1 MSTTEQRKQR
11 QAPVYIQIK
20 EALIRDIQM
29 YNKAGDMLAS
39 EFELSSIY
47 NVNRH
52 TLRRAVDE
60 LIKEG
65 VVERHHGK
73 GTIVRAPSIHYPI
86 ASRTRL
92 TETLEAQGISTS
104 SRVIR
109 KQQVSARGGV
119 AKALA
124 VDEGTPLIF
133 LEILRETKSKPFC
146 VASHFL
152 PHRELPKI
160 LSDFHKGS
168 LHSFIEMHYQQQ
180 LHRAES
186 RITSVMPQPEDVIA
200 LKIPKN
206 LSVLRVKSINTSQST
221 GRPMEYV
228 ITRFRSDMT
237 QIVVQPDSL

>member
-1 MSTTEQRKQR
+1 MSTIEQRKQR
-11 QAPVYIQIK
+11 QTPVYIQIK

-29 YNKAGDMLAS
+29 YNKVGDMLAS

-109 KQQVSARGGV
+109 KQQVSARGGIEPKV
-119 AKALA
+119 GLHLSC
-124 VDEGTPLIF
+124 PS
-133 LEILRETKSKPFC
+133 LRMS
-146 VASHFL
+146 SH
-152 PHRELPKI
+152 
-160 LSDFHKGS
+160 
-168 LHSFIEMHYQQQ
+168 
-180 LHRAES
+180 
-186 RITSVMPQPEDVIA
+186 
-200 LKIPKN
+200 
-206 LSVLRVKSINTSQST
+206 
-221 GRPMEYV
+221 
-228 ITRFRSDMT
+228 
-237 QIVVQPDSL
+237 

>member
-1 MSTTEQRKQR
+1 MSTTQQKKQR
-11 QAPVYIQIK
+11 QTPVYMQIK
-20 EALIRDIQM
+20 EALSRDIEN
-29 YNKAGDMLAS
+29 YNKAGDLLAS

-92 TETLEAQGISTS
+92 TETLEAQGILAS

-109 KQQVSARGGV
+109 KQRVFARGGV

-124 VDEGTPLIF
+124 IDEGAPLVF
-133 LEILRETKSKPFC
+133 LEMLRETESTPFC

-160 LSDFHKGS
+160 LNDYHEGS
-168 LHSFIEMHYQQQ
+168 LHSFIELHYQQQ
-180 LHRAES
+180 LHRTES
-186 RITSVMPQPEDVIA
+186 KITSVMPHPDDTRV
-200 LKIPKN
+200 LNIPKN
-206 LSVLRVKSINTSQST
+206 LPVLRVKSINTSQST
-221 GRPMEYV
+221 GRPLEYV
-228 ITRFRSDMT
+228 ITRFRSGMT
-237 QIVVQPDSL
+237 QIVVQPGSP